1 MPQTLSES
9 YDCRTHLVSAPV
21 KLARAIHLVSALW
34 TLCLAVLIFFD
45 VVGRSA
51 FSQPIPGTKEIIQ
64 NSVVAITFLQLPL
77 AIYTGSMLR
86 TTVFADAVP
95 AAARKILR
103 SLAYLLGIVFFA
115 ALFLGTYESFFDA
128 MRIGEYEGEGALR
141 VPTWPVRGLIL
152 LMSVFGVWA
161 YASMLVY
168 DWRGKLVDESEAPG
182 SIKPD
187 H

>member
-1 MPQTLSES
+1 M
-9 YDCRTHLVSAPV
+9 SAPV

-45 VVGRSA
+45 VVGRGA

-86 TTVFADAVP
+86 TTVLADAVP
-95 AAARKILR
+95 APVRRILR
-103 SLAYLLGIVFFA
+103 TLCYLLGMLVFA
-115 ALFLGTYESFFDA
+115 GLFLGTYESFFEA

-161 YASMLVY
+161 YASMLFY
-168 DWRGKLVDESEAPG
+168 DWKNRLVNESEAPG
-182 SIKPD
+182 SI
-187 H
+187 HMETRHNGSTQ